1 MTEPTASADAPMI
14 LHGYFRSTA
23 SYRVRL
29 ALSLKGLDYGNV
41 SHHLRKNEQRAPEFL
56 RLNPQGLVPALQ
68 VDGQVLTQ
76 SLAICE
82 YLDEV
87 HPVPPLLPSD
97 AIARAHVRA
106 AAQVIACDVHPIQNL
121 KILDRLRQNGLSED
135 AVNAWARATIE
146 EGLAAFEALLPD
158 TGSRFCFG
166 DAPGLADIVLVP
178 QLVNARR
185 FKAVVSSPRI
195 AEIEANCLALDEFQR
210 ALPENQPDAE

>member
-1 MTEPTASADAPMI
+1 MI

-29 ALSLKGLDYGNV
+29 ALSLKGLDYANV
-41 SHHLRKNEQRAPEFL
+41 SHHLRKNEQRAPGFL
-56 RLNPQGLVPALQ
+56 ALNPQGLVPALE
-68 VDGQVLTQ
+68 VGGQVLTQ

-87 HPVPPLLPSD
+87 CPSPALLPTD
-97 AIARAHVRA
+97 AIGRARVRA

-135 AVNAWARATIE
+135 AVNAWARTTIE
-146 EGLAAFEALLPD
+146 EGLDAFEALLPD
-158 TGSRFCFG
+158 TRGKFCFG

-185 FKAVVSSPRI
+185 FKATVSSTRI
-195 AEIEANCLALDEFQR
+195 AEIEANCLALPAFQR